1 MTYKLLGVNVSPFV
15 RKCRAYMAEKGIAYD
30 YEQVSPFAPPEGYKK
45 ISPLGKIPAFL
56 DGDKALADSTA
67 ICIYLERC
75 NPQPALYPSDHYQYA
90 RALWFEEYIDSG
102 LIPIAGPQV
111 FRPLVLAPMMSQQ
124 PVTKEGKAEVLKVV
138 ETAIHPMWD
147 YLESELASNQFYVG
161 NVLSIADLT
170 VASGHIS
177 LRHAGV
183 EPDAK
188 RWPKL
193 AAFLQRMYARPSLA
207 ALLAEESERW
217 DKRQALAK
225 I

>member
-1 MTYKLLGVNVSPFV
+1 MTYKLLGANVSPFV

-75 NPQPALYPSDHYQYA
+75 NPQPALYPGDHYQYA

-138 ETAIHPMWD
+138 ETAIHPMWE

-193 AAFLQRMYARPSLA
+193 AAFLQRMYARPSFA

>member
-207 ALLAEESERW
+207 ALLTEESERW